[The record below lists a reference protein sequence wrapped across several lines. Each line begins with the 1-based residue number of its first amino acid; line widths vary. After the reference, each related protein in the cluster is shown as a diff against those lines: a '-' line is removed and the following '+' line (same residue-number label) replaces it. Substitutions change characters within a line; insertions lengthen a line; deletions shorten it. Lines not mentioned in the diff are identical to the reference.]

1 MPANARPVAPA
12 VSVLMSVYNGLPHLG
27 AAVES
32 ILAQT
37 FTDFEFVIID
47 DGSKDGSTEQLRRYV
62 DLDPRIVLV
71 SRANRGLI
79 ASLNE
84 AAELSRAP
92 LLARMDA
99 DDVSHPTRFARQVET
114 FAGRSGLIALGT
126 WVRFID
132 ASGRVTGTGEGSP
145 VGEAAVANAF
155 VEGTGFVAHPTLM
168 MRREAFEAVGG
179 YRAAYLHA
187 EDLDLLYRLS
197 FAGTIDNLPEH
208 LLDYRTH
215 EHNVS
220 VRHALEMQTM
230 GSLLNVLARIRA
242 DEGIDLSALAKAP
255 PQLDTMDEVYGRP
268 GLARAVTYRMMHE
281 RYVGWPVALK
291 GEALQ
296 HMIGALAD
304 MRRNGSAA
312 DRRRATSLAVRSIKG
327 LVKLGAWRDLATFVS
342 RVFL

>member
-1 MPANARPVAPA
+1 MPANARPVPPA
-12 VSVLMSVYNGLPHLG
+12 VSLLMSVYNGLPHLG

-32 ILAQT
+32 ILGQT

-47 DGSKDGSTEQLRRYV
+47 DGSKDGSTEHLRRYA

-71 SRANRGLI
+71 SRANKGLI

-84 AAELSRAP
+84 AAALARAP

-99 DDVSHPTRFARQVET
+99 DDVSHPTRFARQVEA
-114 FAGRSGLIALGT
+114 FASRPGLIALGT

-132 ASGRVTGTGEGSP
+132 ASGRVTGPGEGSP

-220 VRHALEMQTM
+220 VRYALEMQMM
-230 GSLLNVLARIRA
+230 GSLLSEMDDVPRIRIRDA
-242 DEGIDLSALAKAP
+242 ALTPEPGSSCTPAALPMSRSPTLLICALSMALAASICAIWLGISRRRWSPVAVVTTAVRFTATLVSEKSSVVVEPAVMTAGLVLSA
-255 PQLDTMDEVYGRP
+255 
-268 GLARAVTYRMMHE
+268 
-281 RYVGWPVALK
+281 
-291 GEALQ
+291 
-296 HMIGALAD
+296 
-304 MRRNGSAA
+304 
-312 DRRRATSLAVRSIKG
+312 
-327 LVKLGAWRDLATFVS
+327 
-342 RVFL
+342 